1 MEKLTNWHYGITTT
15 NALNIR
21 KAPSLSAQRWN
32 NVWPVARVALIK
44 TIYTPDWY
52 ETIYRGQ
59 KAYVS
64 AKYMDLLPDQ
74 VHESIPD
81 RMMYMAQA
89 ELGRSKSIY
98 FNGYTGAWC
107 HRFAD
112 WLAMHA
118 GLPPEYIPNTGNC
131 AWGVAWFVADQN
143 SGGFF
148 FKSQVHKTRIIRRIA
163 PLRQFSPLMTE
174 EEMEY
179 IPSPGDYVYFHW
191 PHTDILT
198 NVSHVAIVRHVSDMD
213 ITTFEGNVQK
223 KVVSRVFALNDNRIV
238 GYGKPLYHYF

>member
-1 MEKLTNWHYGITTT
+1 
-15 NALNIR
+15 
-21 KAPSLSAQRWN
+21 
-32 NVWPVARVALIK
+32 
-44 TIYTPDWY
+44 
-52 ETIYRGQ
+52 
-59 KAYVS
+59 
-64 AKYMDLLPDQ
+64 MDLLPDQ
-74 VHESIPD
+74 VHDAIPD
-81 RMMYMAQA
+81 RMMYIAQA

-148 FKSQVHKTRIIRRIA
+148 FKNQIHKTRIIRRIA
-163 PLRQFSPLMTE
+163 PLRHLSPLMTE
-174 EEMEY
+174 DEEEY
-179 IPSPGDYVYFHW
+179 VPSVGDYVYFRW
-191 PHTDILT
+191 PHAEVLT

-213 ITTFEGNVQK
+213 IATYEGNVNK
-223 KVVSRVFALNDNRIV
+223 KVVSRVFALDDNRIV

>member
-1 MEKLTNWHYGITTT
+1 MDLINWHYGKTTT

-32 NVWPVARVALIK
+32 NVWPVARIALIK
-44 TIYTPDWY
+44 TTYTPDWY

-64 AKYMDLLPDQ
+64 AKYMDLLSDQ

-98 FNGYTGAWC
+98 FNGYNGAWC

-118 GLPPEYIPNTGNC
+118 GLPPEYIPNTRV
-131 AWGVAWFVADQN
+131 GVA
-143 SGGFF
+143 
-148 FKSQVHKTRIIRRIA
+148 QVTGTLCRGERCDRNRCGSRA
-163 PLRQFSPLMTE
+163 
-174 EEMEY
+174 
-179 IPSPGDYVYFHW
+179 
-191 PHTDILT
+191 
-198 NVSHVAIVRHVSDMD
+198 
-213 ITTFEGNVQK
+213 GN
-223 KVVSRVFALNDNRIV
+223 RV
-238 GYGKPLYHYF
+238 